1 MNASPEMASTESLI
15 LERLP
20 NEILVTIL
28 DHLPLKELLKA
39 TIICRQIHILA
50 VHTLQLRLRA
60 VSSIPSHEL
69 ILECYHPSLKI
80 STPYLSCRY
89 LGTRHPTDC
98 EDDCA
103 AQKDCSDLHHVCQ
116 LYASF
121 RPVVTEENRRRR
133 FRMVWPVSVQ
143 GGAPAGF
150 DSDDEVATQDLHLD
164 NGELFSQLCVALNL
178 VTLGRHAGVFVSH
191 YNMSEHVV
199 RVFRHWLSDMA
210 AAGSSSG
217 GQPWN
222 AAAKIPIA
230 SDRILW
236 VDAARTIGLRF
247 HVSVGPAERM
257 PLLSGQDED
266 PAVSY
271 GLAYEELLIR
281 STSLLMAVEAST
293 SKELEPSR
301 NSIILSSAP
310 T

>member
-1 MNASPEMASTESLI
+1 
-15 LERLP
+15 
-20 NEILVTIL
+20 
-28 DHLPLKELLKA
+28 
-39 TIICRQIHILA
+39 
-50 VHTLQLRLRA
+50 
-60 VSSIPSHEL
+60 
-69 ILECYHPSLKI
+69 
-80 STPYLSCRY
+80 
-89 LGTRHPTDC
+89 
-98 EDDCA
+98 
-103 AQKDCSDLHHVCQ
+103 
-116 LYASF
+116 
-121 RPVVTEENRRRR
+121 
-133 FRMVWPVSVQ
+133 MVWPVSVQ

-271 GLAYEELLIR
+271 GLAYEGLCLLLFFAFKTISLIACFATTVIELLIR